1 MQDLRTLAIFVKVA
15 ERLSFVRAAADL
27 GITQSGVSN
36 AISRLEDQIGTPLLA
51 RTTRKVSL
59 TEHGAAYFERCR
71 QALAELEEAELVL
84 KNAQLKPSGN
94 LRIDMPV
101 SFGRIKVVPLLG
113 AFQARYPDIA
123 LRVTFNDRYVD
134 HIEESIDVSIRFGVL
149 QDSSLIA
156 RRLGGAQ
163 LSVVGA
169 PRYFAKFGTP
179 KRPEDLAAHN
189 CLAFTFR
196 ETRLAREWRFARS
209 GAQGGGETVLM
220 PKGNMSLSDGASV
233 CDAARAGYGLAQLQ
247 DFFIDAL
254 TARGQLVSVL
264 DKFKPAAQ
272 PIWLVYPQ
280 TRHLS
285 PKVRVFVDFMAE
297 NSKAGASA
305 PRRSAPSRSPAR
317 R

>member
-101 SFGRIKVVPLLG
+101 SFGRLKVVPLLG
-113 AFQARYPDIA
+113 AFQARYPDIS
-123 LRVTFNDRYVD
+123 LRVTFNDRYID
-134 HIEESIDVSIRFGVL
+134 HIEESVDVSVRFGVL

-169 PRYFAKFGTP
+169 PRYFAKFGQP
-179 KRPEDLAAHN
+179 KKPEDLAGHN

-196 ETRLAREWRFARS
+196 DTRLAREWRFAQ
-209 GAQGGGETVLM
+209 AGGETVL
-220 PKGNMSLSDGASV
+220 PIQGTMSLSDGASV

-254 TARGQLVSVL
+254 IGRGQLVSVL
-264 DKFKPAAQ
+264 DKFKPEAQ

-280 TRHLS
+280 ARHLS

-297 NSKAGASA
+297 KFKSG
-305 PRRSAPSRSPAR
+305 R
-317 R
+317 

>member
-71 QALAELEEAELVL
+71 QALAEIEEAELVL

-134 HIEESIDVSIRFGVL
+134 HIEESVDVSVRFGNL

-169 PRYFAKFGTP
+169 PRYFAKYGRP
-179 KRPEDLAAHN
+179 KRPEDLAGHN

-196 ETRLAREWRFARS
+196 ETRLAREWRFAQS
-209 GAQGGGETVLM
+209 GAQGGGETVLT

-247 DFFIDAL
+247 DFFIDTL
-254 TARGQLVSVL
+254 IARGQLVAVL

-280 TRHLS
+280 ARHLS
-285 PKVRVFVDFMAE
+285 PKVRVFVDFMAAQF
-297 NSKAGASA
+297 KTRAGV
-305 PRRSAPSRSPAR
+305 
-317 R
+317 

>member
-84 KNAQLKPSGN
+84 KNAQHKPSGN

-101 SFGRIKVVPLLG
+101 SFGRLKVVPLLG
-113 AFQARYPDIA
+113 AFQARYPDIS
-123 LRVTFNDRYVD
+123 LRVTFNDRYID
-134 HIEESIDVSIRFGVL
+134 HIEESVDVSVRFGVL

-169 PRYFAKFGTP
+169 PRYFAKFGQP
-179 KRPEDLAAHN
+179 KKPEDLAGHN

-196 ETRLAREWRFARS
+196 DTRLAREWRFAR
-209 GAQGGGETVLM
+209 AGGETALPVQ
-220 PKGNMSLSDGASV
+220 GTMSLSDGASV

-254 TARGQLVSVL
+254 IARGQLVPVL
-264 DKFKPAAQ
+264 EKFKPAAQ

-280 TRHLS
+280 ARHLS
-285 PKVRVFVDFMAE
+285 PKVRVFVDFMVE
-297 NSKAGASA
+297 RFKSRAG
-305 PRRSAPSRSPAR
+305 P
-317 R
+317 

>member
-1 MQDLRTLAIFVKVA
+1 
-15 ERLSFVRAAADL
+15 
-27 GITQSGVSN
+27 
-36 AISRLEDQIGTPLLA
+36 
-51 RTTRKVSL
+51 
-59 TEHGAAYFERCR
+59 
-71 QALAELEEAELVL
+71 
-84 KNAQLKPSGN
+84 
-94 LRIDMPV
+94 MPV
-101 SFGRIKVVPLLG
+101 SFGRIKVVPLMG

-123 LRVTFNDRYVD
+123 LRLTFNDRYVD
-134 HIEESIDVSIRFGVL
+134 LVEEGIDVSIRFGVL

-169 PRYFAKFGTP
+169 PRYFAKHGTP

-196 ETRLAREWRFARS
+196 ETRLAREWRFAQS
-209 GAQGGGETVLM
+209 GAQGGVETALA

-254 TARGQLVSVL
+254 VARGQLESVL

-272 PIWLVYPQ
+272 PIWLVYPR
-280 TRHLS
+280 TRHLT
-285 PKVRVFVDFMAE
+285 PKVRVFVDFMAARF
-297 NSKAGASA
+297 KTRAGV
-305 PRRSAPSRSPAR
+305 
-317 R
+317 

>member
-15 ERLSFVRAAADL
+15 ERLTFVRAAAEL

-71 QALAELEEAELVL
+71 QALAEIEEAELVL

-94 LRIDMPV
+94 LRIDVPV

-113 AFQARYPDIA
+113 AFQARYPDIS

-134 HIEESIDVSIRFGVL
+134 HIEESVDVSVRFGTL

-169 PRYFAKFGTP
+169 PRYFAKFGQP
-179 KRPEDLAAHN
+179 KEPKDLAGHN

-196 ETRLAREWRFARS
+196 DTRLAREWRFAHV
-209 GAQGGGETVLM
+209 GGETALTIQ
-220 PKGNMSLSDGASV
+220 GTMSLSDGAAV

-254 TARGQLVSVL
+254 IARGQLVAVL
-264 DKFKPAAQ
+264 EKFRPQPQ

-280 TRHLS
+280 TRHLT

-297 NSKAGASA
+297 KFKAGAAS
-305 PRRSAPSRSPAR
+305 
-317 R
+317 

>member
-113 AFQARYPDIA
+113 VFQARYPDIA

-134 HIEESIDVSIRFGVL
+134 HIEESVDVSVRFGNL

-169 PRYFAKFGTP
+169 PRYFAKYGRP
-179 KRPEDLAAHN
+179 KRPEDLAGHN

-196 ETRLAREWRFARS
+196 ETRLAREWRFAQS
-209 GAQGGGETVLM
+209 GAQGGGETVLT

-247 DFFIDAL
+247 DFFIDTL
-254 TARGQLVSVL
+254 IARGQLVAVL

-280 TRHLS
+280 ARHLS
-285 PKVRVFVDFMAE
+285 PKVRVFVDFMAAQF
-297 NSKAGASA
+297 KTRAGV
-305 PRRSAPSRSPAR
+305 
-317 R
+317 

>member
-1 MQDLRTLAIFVKVA
+1 MQDLRTLAIFVRVA

-36 AISRLEDQIGTPLLA
+36 AISRLEDQIGTLLLA

-59 TEHGAAYFERCR
+59 TEHGAAFFERCR
-71 QALAELEEAELVL
+71 QALAEIEEAELVL

-94 LRIDMPV
+94 LRIDVPV

-123 LRVTFNDRYVD
+123 LRLTFNDRYVD
-134 HIEESIDVSIRFGVL
+134 HIEESVDVSVRFGVL
-149 QDSSLIA
+149 ADSSLIA

-169 PRYFAKFGTP
+169 PRYFAKYGTP
-179 KRPEDLAAHN
+179 KRPEDLAGHN

-196 ETRLAREWRFARS
+196 ETRLAREWSFAQS
-209 GAQGGGETVLM
+209 GAQSGAKAGGETVLT

-254 TARGQLVSVL
+254 IARGQLVSVL
-264 DKFKPAAQ
+264 DRFKPAAQ

-280 TRHLS
+280 ARHLS
-285 PKVRVFVDFMAE
+285 PKVRVFVDFMVE
-297 NSKAGASA
+297 KFKPRAGA
-305 PRRSAPSRSPAR
+305 
-317 R
+317 

>member
-51 RTTRKVSL
+51 RTTRRVSL

-101 SFGRIKVVPLLG
+101 SFGRLKVVPLLG

-134 HIEESIDVSIRFGVL
+134 HIEESIDVSIRFGVPAGL
-149 QDSSLIA
+149 QPDRPAA
-156 RRLGGAQ
+156 RRRAAQRRRRAALFRQIRPAEAAGRSGRAQ
-163 LSVVGA
+163 LPGVHLPRNA
-169 PRYFAKFGTP
+169 PRQGMALRARRQAAKRRCT
-179 KRPEDLAAHN
+179 
-189 CLAFTFR
+189 
-196 ETRLAREWRFARS
+196 
-209 GAQGGGETVLM
+209 
-220 PKGNMSLSDGASV
+220 PKGNMSLSDGAAV

-254 TARGQLVSVL
+254 IARGQLVAVL
-264 DKFKPAAQ
+264 EKFKPAAQ

-280 TRHLS
+280 ARHLS
-285 PKVRVFVDFMAE
+285 PKVRVFVDFMVE
-297 NSKAGASA
+297 KFKSRAGA
-305 PRRSAPSRSPAR
+305 
-317 R
+317 

>member
-36 AISRLEDQIGTPLLA
+36 AISRLEDQIGTPLLT
-51 RTTRKVSL
+51 RTTRRVSL

-101 SFGRIKVVPLLG
+101 SFGRLKVVPLLG
-113 AFQARYPDIA
+113 AFQARYPDIG
-123 LRVTFNDRYVD
+123 LRVTFNDRYID
-134 HIEESIDVSIRFGVL
+134 HIEESVDVSIRFGNL

-169 PRYFAKFGTP
+169 PRYFAKFGQP
-179 KRPEDLAAHN
+179 KKPEDLAGHN
-189 CLAFTFR
+189 CLAFIFR
-196 ETRLAREWRFARS
+196 DTRLAREWRFAR
-209 GAQGGGETVLM
+209 AGGESALPVQGT
-220 PKGNMSLSDGASV
+220 MSLSDGASV

-254 TARGQLVSVL
+254 IARGQLVAVL
-264 DKFKPAAQ
+264 EKFKPAAQ
-272 PIWLVYPQ
+272 PIWLVYPRA
-280 TRHLS
+280 RHLS
-285 PKVRVFVDFMAE
+285 PKVRAFVDFMVE
-297 NSKAGASA
+297 KFKTRAGA
-305 PRRSAPSRSPAR
+305 
-317 R
+317 

>member
-101 SFGRIKVVPLLG
+101 SFGRLKVVPLFG
-113 AFQARYPDIA
+113 AFQTRYPDIS
-123 LRVTFNDRYVD
+123 LRVTFNDRYID
-134 HIEESIDVSIRFGVL
+134 HIEESVDVSVRFGVL

-169 PRYFAKFGTP
+169 PRYFAKFGQP
-179 KRPEDLAAHN
+179 KKPEDLAGHN

-196 ETRLAREWRFARS
+196 DTRLAREWRFAQ
-209 GAQGGGETVLM
+209 AGGETALPVQ
-220 PKGNMSLSDGASV
+220 GTMSLSDGASV

-247 DFFIDAL
+247 GFFIDAL
-254 TARGQLVSVL
+254 IARGQLMPVL
-264 DKFKPAAQ
+264 EKFKPAAQ

-280 TRHLS
+280 ARHLS
-285 PKVRVFVDFMAE
+285 PKVRAFVDFMVE
-297 NSKAGASA
+297 KFKPRAGT
-305 PRRSAPSRSPAR
+305 
-317 R
+317 

>member
-1 MQDLRTLAIFVKVA
+1 MQDLRTLAIFIKVA

-59 TEHGAAYFERCR
+59 TEHGAAFFERCR
-71 QALAELEEAELVL
+71 QALAEIEEAELVL

-94 LRIDMPV
+94 LRIDVPV

-123 LRVTFNDRYVD
+123 LRVTFNDRLVD

-169 PRYFAKFGTP
+169 PRYFAKYGRP
-179 KRPEDLAAHN
+179 KRPEDLAGHN

-196 ETRLAREWRFARS
+196 ETRLAREWRFAQS
-209 GAQGGGETVLM
+209 GAQGGRETVLT
-220 PKGNMSLSDGASV
+220 PKGNISLSDGAAV

-254 TARGQLVSVL
+254 IARGQLVSVL

-285 PKVRVFVDFMAE
+285 PKVRVFVDFMVE
-297 NSKAGASA
+297 KFKTRAGA
-305 PRRSAPSRSPAR
+305 
-317 R
+317 

>member
-59 TEHGAAYFERCR
+59 TEHGAAFFERCR
-71 QALAELEEAELVL
+71 QALAEIEEAELVL

-169 PRYFAKFGTP
+169 PRYFAKYGQP
-179 KRPEDLAAHN
+179 KRPQDLAGHN

-209 GAQGGGETVLM
+209 GAPGGGETVLT
-220 PKGNMSLSDGASV
+220 PKGNMSLSDGAAV

-254 TARGQLVSVL
+254 IARGQLVAVL

-285 PKVRVFVDFMAE
+285 PKVRAFVDFMAAQF
-297 NSKAGASA
+297 KT
-305 PRRSAPSRSPAR
+305 RAR
-317 R
+317 A

>member
-1 MQDLRTLAIFVKVA
+1 MCRIC
-15 ERLSFVRAAADL
+15 AADL

-71 QALAELEEAELVL
+71 HALAELEEAELVL

-101 SFGRIKVVPLLG
+101 SFGRLKVVPLLG
-113 AFQARYPDIA
+113 AFQARYPDIG
-123 LRVTFNDRYVD
+123 LRVTFNDRYID
-134 HIEESIDVSIRFGVL
+134 HIEESVDVSIRFGNL

-169 PRYFAKFGTP
+169 PRYFAKFGQP
-179 KRPEDLAAHN
+179 KKPEDLAGHN

-196 ETRLAREWRFARS
+196 DTRLAREWRFAQ
-209 GAQGGGETVLM
+209 AGGETVLQVQ
-220 PKGNMSLSDGASV
+220 GAMSLSDGASV

-254 TARGQLVSVL
+254 IARGQLVAIL
-264 DKFKPAAQ
+264 EKFKPQPQ
-272 PIWLVYPQ
+272 PIWPVYPQ
-280 TRHLS
+280 TRHLT
-285 PKVRVFVDFMAE
+285 PTVRAFDDFVAE
-297 NSKAGASA
+297 KFKGGASA